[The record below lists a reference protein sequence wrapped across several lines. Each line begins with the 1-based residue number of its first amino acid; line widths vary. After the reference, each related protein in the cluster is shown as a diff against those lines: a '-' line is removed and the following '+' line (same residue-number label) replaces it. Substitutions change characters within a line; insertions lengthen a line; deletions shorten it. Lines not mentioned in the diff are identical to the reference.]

1 MTCASRIFRAC
12 AVLTRNGNFCVVQP
26 NTVCRISHHF
36 GPTGISALTVRRCF
50 RWHLQARGPR
60 AERDPPSRLSRVA
73 PWPQLAASLNAA
85 ALSPP
90 KHTLVSG
97 GRWLG
102 GHGTLE
108 PA

>member
-1 MTCASRIFRAC
+1 MRATKET
-12 AVLTRNGNFCVVQP
+12 LEFRNGVPPYARVGRLGKAARP
-26 NTVCRISHHF
+26 P
-36 GPTGISALTVRRCF
+36 G
-50 RWHLQARGPR
+50 RGPR

-102 GHGTLE
+102 GHGTRE